1 MSDSID
7 RNDVIEAL
15 RGIDSQLQRVR
26 DRITIAGPSSVLAVQ
41 EECLEYC
48 YSLVRISC
56 GVSESE
62 LREVVK

>member
-1 MSDSID
+1 MTDNID
-7 RNDVIEAL
+7 RDDVIEAL

-26 DRITIAGPSSVLAVQ
+26 DRITVQGPAAVLAVQ